1 MRTVATDAIARAAAI
16 LDSGGLV
23 AFPTE
28 TVYGLGAD
36 AANPE
41 AVRRIFEAKGRPA
54 DHPVIVHVAD
64 AVDLGAWARTVPET
78 ARQLAHAFWPGP
90 LTLIVARAAGVSD
103 TLTGG
108 QDTVGVRVPSH
119 PVAQALLR
127 AFGRGIA
134 APSANRFGRI
144 SPTTSDHVRAE
155 LGERVDLV
163 LDGGQAEVGIES
175 TIVDVSGERPA
186 LLRPGMIG
194 AAQLEAVL
202 GQPLSRPTH
211 ESPRVSGALA
221 AHYAPSTP
229 LTLLAARDVD
239 ALAISSRRIVI
250 LARRPAP
257 ETACATWI
265 EAPIDATGY
274 AHDLYA
280 RLRVLDAG
288 GFERIV
294 VEMPPDDPAWAAV
307 RDRLTR
313 AAAGAGGG
321 AP

>member
-1 MRTVATDAIARAAAI
+1 MTLATDAIARAAAI

-36 AANPE
+36 AANPD

-64 AVDLGAWARTVPET
+64 AVDLGAWARAVPEA
-78 ARQLAHAFWPGP
+78 ARQLARAFWPGP
-90 LTLIVARAAGVSD
+90 LTLIVQRAGTVSD
-103 TLTGG
+103 ALTGG

-127 AFGRGIA
+127 AFGRGVA

-144 SPTTSDHVRAE
+144 SPTTADHVRAE
-155 LGERVDLV
+155 LGDRVDLV
-163 LDGGQAEVGIES
+163 LDGGQTEVGIES
-175 TIVDVSGERPA
+175 TIVDVSGTRPA

-202 GQPLSRPTH
+202 GRPLLIPSR
-211 ESPRVSGALA
+211 ESPRVPGNLA
-221 AHYAPSTP
+221 AHYAPTTP
-229 LTLLAARDVD
+229 LALLPGHEVD
-239 ALAISSRRIVI
+239 AIASGTSQRIAV
-250 LARRPAP
+250 LARRAP
-257 ETACATWI
+257 PTSARVTWI
-265 EAPIDATGY
+265 EAPADAVRY

-280 RLRVLDAG
+280 RLRQLDAG

-294 VEMPPDDPAWAAV
+294 VETPPDDPAWAAI

-313 AAAGAGGG
+313 AACGAGGG